1 MNRLFSLALM
11 GARVVLLAFI
21 VALIIRVLSFIP
33 LSMAYED
40 VEWSDLYQIEFYSHI
55 YNDTIPGFV
64 GSALWVTL
72 KLVLIAWAL
81 SIGLAIMFVFLKSRY
96 ERLSFLWDTVL
107 TVSDIHVFGLFVIIQ
122 NITSFRVPYILLVVI
137 LTLGSGSLKEMVL
150 SFHSV
155 YKDVVRKEYWRFMY
169 SQGIHPVRIGF
180 AELLVRFTELSF
192 TKLPILLIGSILV
205 EAASNTLGLGYYLLD
220 VLRSLENNRV
230 DLNILTGISFTLI
243 LLVLLSQKIAEYVR
257 VTFDPQLQL

>member
-1 MNRLFSLALM
+1 
-11 GARVVLLAFI
+11 
-21 VALIIRVLSFIP
+21 
-33 LSMAYED
+33 
-40 VEWSDLYQIEFYSHI
+40 
-55 YNDTIPGFV
+55 
-64 GSALWVTL
+64 
-72 KLVLIAWAL
+72 
-81 SIGLAIMFVFLKSRY
+81 
-96 ERLSFLWDTVL
+96 
-107 TVSDIHVFGLFVIIQ
+107 
-122 NITSFRVPYILLVVI
+122 
-137 LTLGSGSLKEMVL
+137 
-150 SFHSV
+150 
-155 YKDVVRKEYWRFMY
+155 MY